1 MSKFTMQFNCDNAAF
16 YDQDED
22 FDVASVAHILGE
34 VRHKVASGEVGGNI
48 RDINGNRVGS
58 WELDIDPS

>member
-22 FDVASVAHILGE
+22 FDSSEVVRILTD
-34 VRHKVASGEVGGNI
+34 VRRKVASGEVTGNI